1 MLNYN
6 WTVLLVKYIR
16 KVSKKKQ
23 KVNVMYLFSYVKK
36 NIRTALNDFTPMCHY
51 HTSCFSDILGGYRN

>member
-23 KVNVMYLFSYVKK
+23 KVNVMYVKK